1 MARQR
6 ICLCAVQA
14 PFVTGGAEILVGE
27 LRDQLQARGFAVDVV
42 NVPFKWYP
50 VRDLIQ
56 QALLWRWIE
65 LTESNGMPIDMVI
78 PTKFPSYLVRHPLKV
93 TWLFHQHR
101 EVYDLYGT
109 PYCSFTDDPEEQEI
123 RQTIIR
129 MDNKALR
136 ESRGLFTISRNVSN
150 RLERYNGIPSRALY
164 PPPRY
169 AGRYRSGDFSDYVL
183 FAGRL
188 DPLKRCDL
196 LLEAFR
202 YVTPEA
208 RLVLAGTGPQRENLE
223 RQADRLGIADRVQFA
238 GFVPEEQ
245 LLDLYAHA
253 FAILYAPVD
262 EDYGYVTVEAF
273 LSGKP
278 VITCT
283 DSGGTLE
290 FVEHGVSGFVVEP
303 HPEAL
308 AQAVDHL
315 YANRS
320 MAREMGEAGRPRVR
334 DIGWDGVIDS
344 LTATLRAIAS

>member
-1 MARQR
+1 MPRR
-6 ICLCAVQA
+6 TIGICAVQA
-14 PFVTGGAEILVGE
+14 PFITGGAEILVGE
-27 LRDQLQARGFAVDVV
+27 LTDQLRARGYKVDLV

-50 VRDLIQ
+50 VKDIVK

-65 LTESNGMPIDMVI
+65 LEESNGMPIDMVI
-78 PTKFPSYLVRHPLKV
+78 PTKFPSYLVKHPVKV

-129 MDNKALR
+129 MDNKTLR
-136 ESRGLFTISRNVSN
+136 ESRDIFTISHNVSA
-150 RLERYNGIPSRALY
+150 RLERYNSIASKPLY

-169 AGRYRSGDFSDYVL
+169 AGRYRPGPFGDYAL

-196 LLEAFR
+196 LVEAFR
-202 YVTPEA
+202 HVGPGP
-208 RLVLAGTGPQRENLE
+208 RLVLVGSGPQRENLE
-223 RQADRLGIADRVQFA
+223 RQVDRLGLSDRVVFA
-238 GFVPEEQ
+238 GFVPEEE
-245 LLDLYAHA
+245 LLDLYAGA
-253 FAILYAPVD
+253 FAVLYAPVD

-290 FVEHGVSGFVVEP
+290 FVVDGESGFVVEP
-303 HPEAL
+303 QAEAIGN
-308 AQAVDHL
+308 AIDQL
-315 YANRS
+315 YGNRDR
-320 MAREMGEAGRPRVR
+320 ACEMGEAGRPRVA
-334 DIGWDGVIDS
+334 DIGWDLVVES
-344 LTATLRAIAS
+344 LTASIR